1 MLFCFVATAAAA
13 PDSALGS
20 TNIFAAASTPAKAIF
35 GLSIF
40 VLAVTAVT
48 MLTFWQPYAAL

>member
-1 MLFCFVATAAAA
+1 MAAAAAA

-35 GLSIF
+35 GLSMF
-40 VLAVTAVT
+40 VLAVI